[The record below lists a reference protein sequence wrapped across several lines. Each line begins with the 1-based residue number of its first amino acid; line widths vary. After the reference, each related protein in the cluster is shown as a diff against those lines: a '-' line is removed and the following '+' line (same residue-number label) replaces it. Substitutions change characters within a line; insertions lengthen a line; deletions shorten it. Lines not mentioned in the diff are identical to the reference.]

1 MAKKIVIAA
10 GGTGGHLFP
19 AQALALMLQ
28 EESPE
33 DIEIL
38 FMGKGLKV
46 NPYFRR
52 NYPYKD
58 IQSATFSKCPLKL
71 MKACYQL
78 TKGSIESFYALR
90 EFKPDMI
97 IGFGSYHS
105 APVLAA
111 GHCLSIPIVLH
122 DSNMVPGTVIKLFS
136 RRALWTGVFFEDAAK
151 SLRGETV
158 VVDIPLRQE
167 FKERVSRE
175 DVLQYYGLDA
185 KKKTLLVFGGSQG
198 AKTLNALLIDALQFF
213 KRKDIQVLHFT
224 GGSTQDAEETYRRLG
239 ITACVKDFEPKMHF
253 AWQACDFCI
262 TRAGAV
268 TIAEQLL
275 HQTPA
280 LFIPYPFAT
289 DNHQEKNALFVEHVV
304 GGAKMILEKELDA
317 KKLATELTHF
327 VDEKRQS
334 EMKKNLENY
343 AQKQV
348 RKSFCSE
355 VLRGL
360 S

>member
-19 AQALALMLQ
+19 AQALAQRLQ
-28 EESPE
+28 EESSE

-38 FMGKGLKV
+38 FMGKGLQV

-52 NYPYKD
+52 AYPYKD
-58 IQSATFSKCPLKL
+58 ISSATFPKCPLNI
-71 MKACYQL
+71 MKTCYQL
-78 TKGSIESFYALR
+78 TKGSIESFQALR
-90 EFKPDMI
+90 AFKPDMI

-111 GHCLSIPIVLH
+111 GSCLSIPIILH
-122 DSNMVPGTVIKLFS
+122 DSNMVPGSVIKLFS

-167 FKERVSRE
+167 FKEEISRE
-175 DVLQYYGLDA
+175 EALQYYGLDA
-185 KKKTLLVFGGSQG
+185 KKKTLLIFGGSQG
-198 AKTLNALLIDALQFF
+198 AKTLNALFLEALQFF
-213 KRKDIQVLHFT
+213 ERHDIQVLHFT
-224 GGSTQDAEETYRRLG
+224 GGHTEDAEETYRRLK
-239 ITACVKDFEPKMHF
+239 ITACVKDFEPRMHF

-262 TRAGAV
+262 TRSGAV

-275 HQTPA
+275 HKTPA

-289 DNHQEKNALFVEHVV
+289 DNHQEKNALFVEKVV
-304 GGAKMILEKELDA
+304 KGAKMIPEKELDA
-317 KKLATELTHF
+317 KKFASEIAHF
-327 VDEKRQS
+327 VDDKAQS

-343 AQKQV
+343 AQTHV

-355 VLRGL
+355 VLKGL
-360 S
+360 